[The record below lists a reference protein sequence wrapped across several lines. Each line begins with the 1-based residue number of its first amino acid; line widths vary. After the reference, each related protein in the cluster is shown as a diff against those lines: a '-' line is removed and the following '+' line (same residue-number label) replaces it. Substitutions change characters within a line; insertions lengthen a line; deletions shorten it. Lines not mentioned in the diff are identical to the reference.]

1 MSSTISASTGR
12 RLRGGGGGSRVRRRN
27 LARIGLAWLLM
38 LTYILPVLWMV
49 KSSFQSERDI
59 RITEVN
65 LGLSNPTLDNYLT
78 ALSNANFVR
87 WFGNSLIL
95 SLSTMVIAVVVCTL
109 SAYSL
114 ARLRNRF
121 TSIVGRFFLLAY
133 IVPSVMIIIPL
144 FVLINDLGMR
154 NTYQGLILTYT
165 SFAVPFGTW
174 MLRAYFASLP
184 AELEDAALVDGC
196 SRLGALARIVFPL
209 AAPGIVTVA
218 LFSFVL
224 GWNDLLFSIIFTS
237 TDDMKTLASGLTPLM
252 GSIVG
257 SDTPAPGG
265 LGFGALFAMCLLVA
279 LPVIVVFIFL
289 QNWLVRGLA
298 AGAVK
303 G

>member
-1 MSSTISASTGR
+1 MSATPAATAAPR
-12 RLRGGGGGSRVRRRN
+12 SRWTPARRRTV
-27 LARIGLAWLLM
+27 ARIAFAWLAM
-38 LTYILPVLWMV
+38 VVYILPIVWMI
-49 KSSFQSERDI
+49 KSSFQKERDI
-59 RITEVN
+59 RVTEVN
-65 LGLSNPTLDNYLT
+65 LGLTNPTLDNYITSLT
-78 ALSNANFVR
+78 HANFQR
-87 WFGNSLIL
+87 WFTNSLIL

-109 SAYSL
+109 AAYSL

-121 TSIVGRFFLLAY
+121 TILVGRFFLLAY

-144 FVLINDLGMR
+144 FVLITDLGLQ
-154 NTYQGLILTYT
+154 NTYQGLIITYT

-184 AELEDAALVDGC
+184 VELEDAALVDGC

-218 LFSFVL
+218 LFAFVL
-224 GWNDLLFSIIFTS
+224 AWNDLLFAIVFTR
-237 TDDMKTLASGLTPLM
+237 TDNMKTLASGLVPLM

-257 SDTPAPGG
+257 SDAVAPGG

-279 LPVIVVFIFL
+279 LPVMLVFIFL

>member
-1 MSSTISASTGR
+1 MPMTTATTTTT
-12 RLRGGGGGSRVRRRN
+12 RRRTGWLPSRRRA
-27 LARIGLAWLLM
+27 LARIAAAWLLM
-38 LTYILPVLWMV
+38 VAYILPIAWMI
-49 KSSFQSERDI
+49 KSSFQRERDI
-59 RITEVN
+59 RVTEVN
-65 LGLSNPTLDNYLT
+65 LGLTNPTLDNYLT
-78 ALSNANFVR
+78 ALTNANFVR
-87 WFGNSLIL
+87 WFTNSLIL
-95 SLSTMVIAVVVCTL
+95 SLSTMVIAVLVCTL
-109 SAYSL
+109 AAYSL

-121 TSIVGRFFLLAY
+121 TILVGRFFLLAY

-144 FVLINDLGMR
+144 FVLITNLNMQ

-184 AELEDAALVDGC
+184 VELEDAALVDGC

-224 GWNDLLFSIIFTS
+224 AWNDLLFAIIFTR
-237 TDDMKTLASGLTPLM
+237 TDNMKTLASGLVPLM

-257 SDTPAPGG
+257 SDAVAPGG

-279 LPVIVVFIFL
+279 LPVMLVFIFL